1 VIPVDGVKVGH
12 WTDAEAQTG
21 CTVVEFPV
29 GTVASYECRGG
40 APAARELALLEPE
53 KSVTSIDALL
63 LTGGSAFG
71 LAAADGVMRRMEELG
86 RGVPTPAG
94 AVPIVP
100 ALGIFDL
107 AVGDRTVRP
116 GPEQGYAAARAAT
129 SADPPVGQVGAG
141 TGAYV
146 SHWRG
151 ADGARPGGIHTATT
165 RLGDVV
171 VWALVVVNAFG
182 DIDPGSPAADLSPVE
197 TLHGSFEFDRTHT
210 TIGVVATNATLD
222 KVGAR
227 IVAQGAHDG
236 LARAINPPHTRFDGD
251 AFVAAA
257 TGLVPA
263 HVDVVRLLALAAVT
277 DAIRGAQ
284 SGSRRSSG

>member
-1 VIPVDGVKVGH
+1 MTIPVAGVKVGH
-12 WTDAEAQTG
+12 WTDAAAQTG
-21 CTVVEFPV
+21 CTVVEFPPD
-29 GTVASYECRGG
+29 TVASYECRGG
-40 APAARELALLEPE
+40 APAARELTLLEPD

-107 AVGDRTVRP
+107 AIGDRTVRP
-116 GPEQGYAAARAAT
+116 GPEQGYAAALTAT
-129 SADPPVGQVGAG
+129 THDPDTGQVGAG

-151 ADGARPGGIHTATT
+151 PQGARPGGLCTAT
-165 RLGDVV
+165 RQLGDVV
-171 VWALVVVNAFG
+171 VWALVVANAFG
-182 DIDPGSPAADLSPVE
+182 DIDPGTPGVDLAPVQALE
-197 TLHGSFEFDRTHT
+197 GGFDFDRTHT
-210 TIGVVATNATLD
+210 TIGLVATNARLD
-222 KVGAR
+222 KVGCR

-236 LARAINPPHTRFDGD
+236 LARAITPPHTRFDGD

-257 TGLVPA
+257 TGEVPA
-263 HVDVVRLLALAAVT
+263 HVDVVRLLALAAVAG
-277 DAIRGAQ
+277 AIRGAATT
-284 SGSRRSSG
+284 

>member
-1 VIPVDGVKVGH
+1 MTIPIAGIKVGH
-12 WTDAEAQTG
+12 WTDRAAQTG
-21 CTVVEFPV
+21 CTAVEFPR

-40 APAARELALLEPE
+40 APAARELTLLEPD

-94 AVPIVP
+94 PVPIVP
-100 ALGIFDL
+100 TLGLFDL
-107 AVGDRTVRP
+107 AVGDAAVRP
-116 GPEQGYAAARAAT
+116 GPEQGHAAAAVAT
-129 SADPPVGQVGAG
+129 ADDPQTGQVGAG
-141 TGAYV
+141 TGAFT

-151 ADGARPGGIHTATT
+151 PDGARPGGIRTATRT
-165 RLGDVV
+165 LGDVT
-171 VWALVVVNAFG
+171 VWALVAVNAFG
-182 DIDPGSPAADLSPVE
+182 DIDLGTEEIDLGPAEALRQ
-197 TLHGSFEFDRTHT
+197 SFVFDRTHT
-210 TIGVVATNATLD
+210 TIGLVATNARLD
-222 KVGAR
+222 KIGCR

-236 LARAINPPHTRFDGD
+236 LARAVTPPHTRFDGD

-257 TGLVPA
+257 TGEVDA

-277 DAIRGAQ
+277 GAIRSAVQ
-284 SGSRRSSG
+284 S